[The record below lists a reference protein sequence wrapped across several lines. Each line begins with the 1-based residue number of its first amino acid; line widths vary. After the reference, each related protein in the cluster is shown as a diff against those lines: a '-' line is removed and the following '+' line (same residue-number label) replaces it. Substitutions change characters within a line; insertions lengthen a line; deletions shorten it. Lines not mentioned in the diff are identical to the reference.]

1 MIAAARAVLDGRPR
15 LAFVLVAVRSIL
27 WIAAG
32 HPVGLL
38 AAVSAWRLGAPAL
51 ATIAVAV
58 LLDAVAIAWSRQQG
72 PGVGRVIWLWAMAC
86 RFRRRWPVLFNDADP
101 RRLRFTGLL
110 SRNRYNG
117 AGGLRPVLAAPLL
130 GLTPVSLRGTT
141 AEWAVLT
148 VAAHTPTELAD
159 VVERIADLDARL
171 AKSQIHQAP
180 APLGHGRL
188 CITFFDATE
197 RAAS

>member
-15 LAFVLVAVRSIL
+15 LAFVLVAVRSVL

-32 HPVGLL
+32 HPVMLVV
-38 AAVSAWRLGAPAL
+38 AASGWRLGLPAPA
-51 ATIAVAV
+51 AVTVAV
-58 LLDAVAIAWSRQQG
+58 LLDAAAIAWSRQQG
-72 PGVGRVIWLWAMAC
+72 PGVGRVVWLWAMAC

-101 RRLRFTGLL
+101 QRLRFTGLL

-117 AGGLRPVLAAPLL
+117 AGGLRPVLAAPIL

-148 VAAHTPTELAD
+148 VAAHTPSELAD
-159 VVERIADLDARL
+159 VVERVADLDARL
-171 AKSQIHQAP
+171 AKSQIHQSTTP
-180 APLGHGRL
+180 PGHGRL
-188 CITFFDATE
+188 TITFIDAAE
-197 RAAS
+197 RAAT